1 MTWLTIYLIT
11 SALIASGLTAG
22 NFIESQKRLSTP
34 EALAGFYIIAVLV
47 WIGTFL
53 LWVPGLIVLSIV
65 LLTHVLVNKPFK
77 R

>member
-22 NFIESQKRLSTP
+22 NFIGIQERISGP
-34 EALAGFYIIAVLV
+34 IAFAGFCFFSVLV
-47 WIGTFL
+47 WIAAFL